1 MESAETFGSLLRRTI
16 DGDQQAATLLVRD
29 YGGELH
35 RYVRTRLTDPA
46 LRRLLDS
53 LDICQSVLA
62 AFFVHLQAGRF
73 DLTDPRQLMALL
85 QLMAQNKLRDKVRR
99 ARAGRRG
106 GSTARRQI
114 EDPSLVP
121 DVRPAPDEQL
131 AGQEIVEA
139 VRNRMDGS
147 ERDLL
152 KRWMDG
158 EPWET
163 IATATGGT
171 PEALRKRL
179 SRSIDLAAAQLGLL
193 EDRP

>member
-1 MESAETFGSLLRRTI
+1 MESVETFGSLLRRTI
-16 DGDQQAATLLVRD
+16 DGDQHAATLLVRD

-73 DLTDPRQLMALL
+73 DLTDSRQLMALL
-85 QLMAQNKLRDKVRR
+85 RLMAQNKLRDKVRR
-99 ARAGRRG
+99 ARAERRG
-106 GSTARRQI
+106 GSAARQQA
-114 EDPSLVP
+114 DPSLVP
-121 DVRPAPDEQL
+121 DARPAPDEQL
-131 AGQEIVEA
+131 AGREIVEA
-139 VRNRMDGS
+139 VQSRMAGS

-158 EPWET
+158 EPWES
-163 IATATGGT
+163 IATATTGT